1 MLCRTV
7 APWSHQSSRNAK
19 KVFFSVQFPVAN
31 PNPEADGPKHN
42 SVLGIKRRQWECC
55 LLPLLHFPS
64 CRNCQGMTLLS
75 TLDQMRHLNPCENWF
90 WSRQGCDTEGTR
102 VWRLLSV
109 AAQNTMVWTT
119 QSVEWSNLRLFS
131 TAFTPGKRFEL
142 CEPPSSLS
150 LWWTRSLP
158 VGNHLLDYR
167 DWKVHSQLVGA
178 TWHLRRRC

>member
-1 MLCRTV
+1 M
-7 APWSHQSSRNAK
+7 QKKSSSQCNFQWQIQILRLTGQNTTLFLESKEDNENA
-19 KVFFSVQFPVAN
+19 V
-31 PNPEADGPKHN
+31 
-42 SVLGIKRRQWECC
+42 CC
-55 LLPLLHFPS
+55 LCFISLVVGIVRAWP
-64 CRNCQGMTLLS
+64 CWS
-75 TLDQMRHLNPCENWF
+75 TLDQLRHLNPCENWF
-90 WSRQGCDTEGTR
+90 WSRQGCDTEWTR

-119 QSVEWSNLRLFS
+119 QSVEWSNVRLFS

-178 TWHLRRRC
+178 TWHLPRRC